1 MASEPM
7 VNDTETGERESTRST
22 KPADSKERIG
32 IFKELHKVPDR
43 YRLYRFSAAY
53 QGEDTWQEFAEQQEY
68 PRVSEKQQTEVDR
81 AGDHWK
87 AFMTER
93 ERHHALATPEDVEMW
108 CADLLAGKSLRR
120 SHDYFLRVRRFYD
133 WLYWHSEHD
142 HCYHPVLIAAS
153 EGEAAG
159 RIWEYKT
166 EQTAQNREAYRSQG
180 ETNE

>member
-1 MASEPM
+1 MQSETM
-7 VNDTETGERESTRST
+7 TNDAGERESTRST
-22 KPADSKERIG
+22 KPSDPKSRMG
-32 IFKELHKVPDR
+32 IYKTLDEVPDR
-43 YRLYRFSAAY
+43 YRLHRFSAAY

-87 AFMTER
+87 AFMAER
-93 ERHHALATPEDVEMW
+93 ERHHALATPEDVEAW

-133 WLYWHSEHD
+133 WLQDDAQHD
-142 HCYHPVLIAAS
+142 HRHHPVLIAAN
-153 EGEAAG
+153 EGEAAH
-159 RIWEYKT
+159 RIWRYKIRQTRKLREEY
-166 EQTAQNREAYRSQG
+166 RRQG